1 MRKKYLIIHY
11 LWFRRIETEIY
22 VTEGKL
28 NDEVDTHKKY
38 IVDDCR
44 RVHNYDEF
52 ITTFISMLGN
62 LLEAYTAISFDY
74 KLFGSIN
81 N

>member
-1 MRKKYLIIHY
+1 MVLRDKNEEKNLIVHY

-22 VTEGKL
+22 VTERKL

-62 LLEAYTAISFDY
+62 LIVLSYYRYIYSF
-74 KLFGSIN
+74 
-81 N
+81 

>member
-1 MRKKYLIIHY
+1 M
-11 LWFRRIETEIY
+11 
-22 VTEGKL
+22 TEGKL

-62 LLEAYTAISFDY
+62 LLEAYTAISLIINYLGQLIISRSKSYKRSFLNPIFFGFDA
-74 KLFGSIN
+74 
-81 N
+81 